1 MHKPINGDVKE
12 SKAVERDRITTISLT
27 VVCQSFQALSIGG
40 IALLLPII
48 RKDLGLSFTQGGSL
62 AAATTF
68 VYAVMQIPAGYLS
81 DRFSPKRLFCIGIFG
96 STFLALTFGLV
107 TNYGQALIN
116 QTLSGFF
123 RALLFTPGM
132 ALLTGWF
139 PPNRR
144 ATATGLYLIGGYS
157 GSVIFNLV
165 GPLLVAAFDWR
176 FSFISIASLGII
188 AILFLIRFGKDPP
201 SRGERQRGNML
212 EALHLFRF
220 KVMWVCG
227 GIQYIRFGVV
237 QGITYWLPSLLINE
251 KGLSL
256 QLAGFIIAIQVV
268 LMSPSNIIGGYV
280 SDRLKNPILV
290 IAVSLGVLGITT
302 GLFITA
308 NNMILLAALIFINAI
323 FLQMYFGPLFSI
335 PVEILGVP
343 KAGIST
349 GFSNL
354 FANLG
359 GFSAA
364 YLLGALKD
372 RSGAFKPGFLVI
384 CGACFL
390 GLALTFILARMR
402 RKAIPIA
409 SS

>member
-1 MHKPINGDVKE
+1 MNVDIKG
-12 SKAVERDRITTISLT
+12 SRAVERDRIVTVSLT
-27 VVCQSFQALSIGG
+27 VVCQSFQALSMGG

-62 AAATTF
+62 AAATTL
-68 VYAVMQIPAGYLS
+68 VYALMQIPAGYLS

-96 STFLALTFGLV
+96 STLLALTFGLV
-107 TNYGQALIN
+107 ANYWQALVN

-139 PPNRR
+139 PSNRR

-165 GPLLVAAFDWR
+165 GPLLVAKFDWR
-176 FSFISIASLGII
+176 FSFISIASVGII
-188 AILFLIRFGKDPP
+188 AILFLVRFGKDSPQT
-201 SRGERQRGNML
+201 GERQKGNML
-212 EALHLFRF
+212 EALHLFRY

-237 QGITYWLPSLLINE
+237 QGITYWLPSLLVNE

-256 QLAGFIIAIQVV
+256 QSAGFIIAIQVV
-268 LMSPSNIIGGYV
+268 LMSPSNVIGGYI

-290 IAVSLGVLGITT
+290 IGVSLSVLGITT
-302 GLFITA
+302 GLLITA
-308 NNMILLAALIFINAI
+308 NNMILIVALIFVNAI

-343 KAGIST
+343 KAGISI

-354 FANLG
+354 FANIG
-359 GFSAA
+359 GFSAV

-372 RSGAFKPGFLVI
+372 RFGAFKPGFLAI

-402 RKAIPIA
+402 RKAIA
-409 SS
+409 VS

>member
-1 MHKPINGDVKE
+1 MKDSRV
-12 SKAVERDRITTISLT
+12 VEKDRITTVSLT
-27 VVCQSFQALSIGG
+27 VLCQSFQALSMGG

-62 AAATTF
+62 AAAATL
-68 VYAVMQIPAGYLS
+68 VYALMQIPAGYLS
-81 DRFSPKRLFCIGIFG
+81 DRFSPKRLFCIGILG
-96 STFLALTFGLV
+96 STILALTFGLV
-107 TNYGQALIN
+107 TNYWQALAN
-116 QTLSGFF
+116 QMLSGFF

-165 GPLLVAAFDWR
+165 GSLLVAAFDWR
-176 FSFISIASLGII
+176 FSFISIASVGVI

-201 SRGERQRGNML
+201 PTGERQKGNML
-212 EALHLFRF
+212 EALHLFRH

-237 QGITYWLPSLLINE
+237 QGITYWLPSFLINE

-268 LMSPSNIIGGYV
+268 LMSPSNIVGGYI

-290 IAVSLGVLGITT
+290 IGVSLSVLGITT
-302 GLFITA
+302 GLLITV
-308 NNMILLAALIFINAI
+308 NNMILLVALIFINAI

-354 FANLG
+354 FANIG
-359 GFSAA
+359 GFSAV

-372 RSGAFKPGFLVI
+372 RSGAFKPGFFTI

-402 RKAIPIA
+402 RKAIVPRA
-409 SS
+409 FS

>member
-1 MHKPINGDVKE
+1 MSVEMRNGRV
-12 SKAVERDRITTISLT
+12 VERDRIITISLT
-27 VVCQSFQALSIGG
+27 VVCQSFQALSMGG

-62 AAATTF
+62 AAATTL
-68 VYAVMQIPAGYLS
+68 VYALMQIPAGYLS

-96 STFLALTFGLV
+96 STLLALTFGLV
-107 TNYGQALIN
+107 ANYWQALVN
-116 QTLSGFF
+116 QMLSGFF

-165 GPLLVAAFDWR
+165 GPLLVARFDWR
-176 FSFISIASLGII
+176 FSFISIASVGII
-188 AILFLIRFGKDPP
+188 AILFLIRFGKDAPP
-201 SRGERQRGNML
+201 TGERRKGNML
-212 EALHLFRF
+212 EALQLFRH

-256 QLAGFIIAIQVV
+256 QSAGIIIAIQVV
-268 LMSPSNIIGGYV
+268 LMSPSNIIGGYI

-302 GLFITA
+302 GLLITA
-308 NNMILLAALIFINAI
+308 NSMILLVALIFINAI

-335 PVEILGVP
+335 PVEILGVS
-343 KAGIST
+343 KAGISI

-354 FANLG
+354 FANVG

-364 YLLGALKD
+364 YLLGVLKD
-372 RSGAFKPGFLVI
+372 RSGAFKPGFFAI

-390 GLALTFILARMR
+390 GLALTLILGRMR
-402 RKAIPIA
+402 RKAMGPIA
-409 SS
+409 IS

>member
-1 MHKPINGDVKE
+1 MNGDMKD
-12 SKAVERDRITTISLT
+12 SRAVERDRIVTVSLT
-27 VVCQSFQALSIGG
+27 VVCQSFQALSMGG

-62 AAATTF
+62 AAATTL
-68 VYAVMQIPAGYLS
+68 VYALMQIPAGYLS

-96 STFLALTFGLV
+96 STLLALTFGLV
-107 TNYGQALIN
+107 TNYWQALVN

-139 PPNRR
+139 PSNRR

-165 GPLLVAAFDWR
+165 GPFLVAKFDWR
-176 FSFISIASLGII
+176 FSFISIASVGII
-188 AILFLIRFGKDPP
+188 AILFLVRFGKDSPP
-201 SRGERQRGNML
+201 TGERQKGNMF
-212 EALHLFRF
+212 EALYLFRY

-237 QGITYWLPSLLINE
+237 QGITYWLPSLLVNE

-256 QLAGFIIAIQVV
+256 ESAGLIIAIQVV

-290 IAVSLGVLGITT
+290 IGVSLSVLGITT
-302 GLFITA
+302 GLLITA
-308 NNMILLAALIFINAI
+308 NNMILIVALIFINAI

-343 KAGIST
+343 KAGISI

-354 FANLG
+354 FANIG
-359 GFSAA
+359 GFSAV

-372 RSGAFKPGFLVI
+372 RFGAFKPGFFAI

-390 GLALTFILARMR
+390 GLALTFILAHMR
-402 RKAIPIA
+402 RKATVPITV
-409 SS
+409 S

>member
-1 MHKPINGDVKE
+1 MNGDMKD
-12 SKAVERDRITTISLT
+12 SRAVERDRIVTVSLT
-27 VVCQSFQALSIGG
+27 VVCQSFQALSMGG

-62 AAATTF
+62 AAATTL
-68 VYAVMQIPAGYLS
+68 VYALMQIPAGYLS

-96 STFLALTFGLV
+96 STLLALTFGLV
-107 TNYGQALIN
+107 TNYWQALVN

-139 PPNRR
+139 PSNRR

-165 GPLLVAAFDWR
+165 GPFLVAKFDWR
-176 FSFISIASLGII
+176 FSFISIASVGII
-188 AILFLIRFGKDPP
+188 AILFLVRFGKDSPP
-201 SRGERQRGNML
+201 TGERQKGNMF
-212 EALHLFRF
+212 EALYLFRY

-237 QGITYWLPSLLINE
+237 QGITYWLPSLLVNE

-256 QLAGFIIAIQVV
+256 ESAGLIIAIQVV

-290 IAVSLGVLGITT
+290 IGVSLSVLGITT
-302 GLFITA
+302 GLLITA
-308 NNMILLAALIFINAI
+308 NNMILIVALIFINAI

-343 KAGIST
+343 KAGISI

-354 FANLG
+354 FANIG
-359 GFSAA
+359 GFSAV

-372 RSGAFKPGFLVI
+372 RFGAFKPGFFAI

-402 RKAIPIA
+402 RKAIVPIA
-409 SS
+409 VS

>member
-1 MHKPINGDVKE
+1 MNGDIKG
-12 SKAVERDRITTISLT
+12 SRAVERDRIVTVSLT
-27 VVCQSFQALSIGG
+27 VVCQSFQALSMGG

-62 AAATTF
+62 AAATTL
-68 VYAVMQIPAGYLS
+68 VYALMQIPAGYLS

-96 STFLALTFGLV
+96 STLLALTFGLV
-107 TNYGQALIN
+107 ANYWQALVN

-165 GPLLVAAFDWR
+165 GPLLVAKFDWR
-176 FSFISIASLGII
+176 FSFISIASVGII
-188 AILFLIRFGKDPP
+188 AILFLVRFGKDSPQT
-201 SRGERQRGNML
+201 GERQKGNML
-212 EALHLFRF
+212 EALHLFRY

-237 QGITYWLPSLLINE
+237 QGITYWLPSLLVNE

-256 QLAGFIIAIQVV
+256 QSAGLIIAIQVV
-268 LMSPSNIIGGYV
+268 LMSPSNVIGGYI

-290 IAVSLGVLGITT
+290 IGVSLSVLGITT
-302 GLFITA
+302 GLLITA
-308 NNMILLAALIFINAI
+308 NNMILIVALIFVNAI

-335 PVEILGVP
+335 PVEILGVS
-343 KAGIST
+343 KAGISI

-354 FANLG
+354 FANIG
-359 GFSAA
+359 GFSAV

-372 RSGAFKPGFLVI
+372 RFGAFKPGFFAI

-402 RKAIPIA
+402 RKAIVPIA
-409 SS
+409 VS

>member
-1 MHKPINGDVKE
+1 MNAEIKNGRV
-12 SKAVERDRITTISLT
+12 VERDRIITIVLT
-27 VVCQSFQALSIGG
+27 VVCQSFQALSMGG

-62 AAATTF
+62 AAATTL
-68 VYAVMQIPAGYLS
+68 VYALMQIPAGTLS
-81 DRFSPKRLFCIGIFG
+81 DRFSPKKLFCIGILG
-96 STFLALTFGLV
+96 STILALTFGLV
-107 TNYGQALIN
+107 ANYWQALVN
-116 QTLSGFF
+116 QMLSGFF
-123 RALLFTPGM
+123 RSLLFTPGM

-165 GPLLVAAFDWR
+165 GPLLVARFDWR
-176 FSFISIASLGII
+176 FSFISIASVGII
-188 AILFLIRFGKDPP
+188 AILFLIRFGKDAPP
-201 SRGERQRGNML
+201 TGERRKGNML
-212 EALHLFRF
+212 EALQLFRH

-256 QLAGFIIAIQVV
+256 QSAGIIIALQVV
-268 LMSPSNIIGGYV
+268 LMSPSNIIGGYI

-290 IAVSLGVLGITT
+290 IAVSMGVLGITT
-302 GLFITA
+302 GLLITA
-308 NNMILLAALIFINAI
+308 NNMILLVVLIFINAI

-335 PVEILGVP
+335 PVEILGVS
-343 KAGIST
+343 KAGISI

-354 FANLG
+354 FANVG

-364 YLLGALKD
+364 YLLGVLKD
-372 RSGAFKPGFLVI
+372 RSGAFKPGFFAI

-402 RKAIPIA
+402 RKAITRA
-409 SS
+409 VFS

>member
-1 MHKPINGDVKE
+1 MSVEMRNGRV
-12 SKAVERDRITTISLT
+12 VERDRIITISLT
-27 VVCQSFQALSIGG
+27 VVCQSFQALSMGG

-62 AAATTF
+62 AAATTL
-68 VYAVMQIPAGYLS
+68 VYALMQIPAGYLS

-96 STFLALTFGLV
+96 STLLALTFGLV
-107 TNYGQALIN
+107 ANYWQALVN
-116 QTLSGFF
+116 QMLSGFF

-165 GPLLVAAFDWR
+165 GPLLVARFDWR
-176 FSFISIASLGII
+176 FSFISIASVGII
-188 AILFLIRFGKDPP
+188 AILFLIRFGKDAPP
-201 SRGERQRGNML
+201 TGERRKGNML
-212 EALHLFRF
+212 EALQLFRH

-256 QLAGFIIAIQVV
+256 QSAGIIIAIQVV
-268 LMSPSNIIGGYV
+268 LMSPSNIIGGYI

-302 GLFITA
+302 GLLITA
-308 NNMILLAALIFINAI
+308 NSMILLVALIFINAI

-335 PVEILGVP
+335 PVEILGVS
-343 KAGIST
+343 KAGISI

-354 FANLG
+354 FANVG

-364 YLLGALKD
+364 YLLGVLKD
-372 RSGAFKPGFLVI
+372 RSGAFKPGFFAI

-390 GLALTFILARMR
+390 GLALTLILGRMR
-402 RKAIPIA
+402 RKAMGTIA
-409 SS
+409 IS

>member
-1 MHKPINGDVKE
+1 MKD
-12 SKAVERDRITTISLT
+12 SRAVERDRIVTVSLT
-27 VVCQSFQALSIGG
+27 VVCQSFQALSMGG

-62 AAATTF
+62 AAATTL
-68 VYAVMQIPAGYLS
+68 VYALMQIPAGYLS

-96 STFLALTFGLV
+96 STLLALTFGLV
-107 TNYGQALIN
+107 TNYWQALVN

-139 PPNRR
+139 PSNRR

-165 GPLLVAAFDWR
+165 GPFLVAKFDWR
-176 FSFISIASLGII
+176 FSFISIASVGII
-188 AILFLIRFGKDPP
+188 AILFLVRFGKDSPP
-201 SRGERQRGNML
+201 TGERQKGNMF
-212 EALHLFRF
+212 EALYLFRY
-220 KVMWVCG
+220 KVRWVCG

-237 QGITYWLPSLLINE
+237 QGITYWLPSLLVNE

-256 QLAGFIIAIQVV
+256 QSAGLIIAIQVV

-290 IAVSLGVLGITT
+290 IGVSLSVLGITT
-302 GLFITA
+302 GLLITA
-308 NNMILLAALIFINAI
+308 NNMILIVALIFINAI

-343 KAGIST
+343 KAGISI

-354 FANLG
+354 FANIG
-359 GFSAA
+359 GFSAV

-372 RSGAFKPGFLVI
+372 RFGAFKPGFFAI

-402 RKAIPIA
+402 RKAIVPIA
-409 SS
+409 VS

>member
-1 MHKPINGDVKE
+1 MNADMKDSSVVN
-12 SKAVERDRITTISLT
+12 RDRITTVSLT
-27 VVCQSFQALSIGG
+27 ILCQSFQALSIGG

-62 AAATTF
+62 AAAGTL
-68 VYAVMQIPAGYLS
+68 VYALMQIPAGYLS
-81 DRFSPKRLFCIGIFG
+81 DRFSPKRLFSIGILG
-96 STFLALTFGLV
+96 STILALTFGLV
-107 TNYGQALIN
+107 TNYWQALAN

-139 PPNRR
+139 PSNRR

-165 GPLLVAAFDWR
+165 GPLLVARFDWR

-188 AILFLIRFGKDPP
+188 AILFLLRFAKDAPTT
-201 SRGERQRGNML
+201 GERQKVNML
-212 EALHLFRF
+212 EALHLFRY
-220 KVMWVCG
+220 KIMWVCG

-256 QLAGFIIAIQVV
+256 QLAGFITAIQVIF
-268 LMSPSNIIGGYV
+268 MSPSNILGGYV

-290 IAVSLGVLGITT
+290 IGVSLSVLGITT
-302 GLFITA
+302 GLLITA
-308 NNMILLAALIFINAI
+308 NNMILLVALILINAI
-323 FLQMYFGPLFSI
+323 FLQMYFGPLFSV
-335 PVEILGVP
+335 PVEILGVRR
-343 KAGIST
+343 AGISS
-349 GFSNL
+349 GFSNF
-354 FANLG
+354 FANIG
-359 GFSAA
+359 GFTTT

-372 RSGAFKPGFLVI
+372 STGVFKHGFFTI
-384 CGACFL
+384 SGACFV
-390 GLALTFILARMR
+390 GLVLTFILARMR
-402 RKAIPIA
+402 RKAFVPGA